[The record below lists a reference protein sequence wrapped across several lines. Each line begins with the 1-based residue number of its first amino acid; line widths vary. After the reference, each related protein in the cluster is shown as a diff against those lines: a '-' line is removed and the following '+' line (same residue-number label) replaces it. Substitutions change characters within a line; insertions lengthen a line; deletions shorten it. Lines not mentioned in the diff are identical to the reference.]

1 MNLFDFIPIVPPGLP
16 GESSAGRT
24 PGHQLAAGVASTLL
38 PAINFALVLF
48 AGFASHATIALAVM
62 PLVSA
67 ALVFALSRRL
77 SIPIAWAIVLG
88 MGCAAFCFC
97 GNACAL
103 LLVGLAQ
110 FFHDF

>member
-1 MNLFDFIPIVPPGLP
+1 LFDLIPIVPPGL
-16 GESSAGRT
+16 SSGART
-24 PGHQLAAGVASTLL
+24 PNHQLAAGVASTLL
-38 PAINFALVLF
+38 PAINCALVLF

-62 PLVSA
+62 PLASA
-67 ALVFALSRRL
+67 ALVFVLSRRL
-77 SIPIAWAIVLG
+77 SIPIAAALVLG
-88 MGCAAFCFC
+88 SGCAAFCFC